1 LTQGAQRNSDL
12 LSFDERFTFRQAA
25 GGRGAWKTR
34 GGNHS
39 ESEDERR
46 LQRFRGCKAGGA
58 LFEEAPA
65 RGMVPSLLSR
75 EDPQRLFEDL
85 GLLSSSGKARLNV
98 AQGFFNRAEN
108 QEDLELLEQ
117 LYVFWRDLS
126 EYLVLRSLKVHPR
139 TMASVWSYVGV
150 KSSKRGNDV
159 YRSRVK
165 RRLDWLSN
173 MPNVSFFDVSD
184 FYDEK
189 GWRIEKPVYSQA
201 LWLTLT
207 YDTKLCSRAEA
218 MQRIGPEW
226 NRFLSALRS
235 KYGQVSV
242 LRSWESSGQGYPHV
256 HACLLFKE
264 ARFDVEPWLSKDD
277 EKETHLTFRIKNR
290 EEISSLWHSHVD
302 IQAVSST
309 RKLFNY
315 MRKYQTK
322 TLMASDSPKG
332 VRTMS
337 VLWLHRKRSFSV
349 SGDFRSRISDLI
361 RTLHN
366 SNMELR
372 QSRLDGSLQEA
383 SVWEFVGVFSGQELG
398 HHGKSWTFK
407 LDKPQIELVLTRE
420 AESRARMGGGFD

>member
-1 LTQGAQRNSDL
+1 MHQEDLKNSDL
-12 LSFDERFTFRQAA
+12 SSSHSDDGIPNLVTPDEACQCREIDLVANYPIEHGDSLSGKVET
-25 GGRGAWKTR
+25 
-34 GGNHS
+34 S
-39 ESEDERR
+39 
-46 LQRFRGCKAGGA
+46 
-58 LFEEAPA
+58 
-65 RGMVPSLLSR
+65 VSR
-75 EDPQRLFEDL
+75 EDPQRLFEL
-85 GLLSSSGKARLNV
+85 GLLNDGGKPRLKQ
-98 AQGFFNRAEN
+98 AQGYFLIREID
-108 QEDLELLEQ
+108 EEMDLDLLEAF
-117 LYVFWRDLS
+117 YVYWRDFS

-139 TMASVWSYVGV
+139 TMASLWSYVGV

-207 YDTKLCSRAEA
+207 YDTKFCSRAEA
-218 MQRIGPEW
+218 MERIGPEW

-235 KYGQVSV
+235 KHGQVSV
-242 LRSWESSGQGYPHV
+242 LRSWETTEKGYIHI
-256 HACLLFKE
+256 HGCLLFKE
-264 ARFDVEPWLSKDD
+264 ARFEVEPWLSKDD
-277 EKETHLTFRIKNR
+277 GKETHLTFRLKDPDQRKGIKD
-290 EEISSLWHSHVD
+290 LWHSNVD
-302 IQAVSST
+302 IQAISST
-309 RKLFNY
+309 KKLFNY

-337 VLWLHRKRSFSV
+337 LLWLHRKRSFSV
-349 SGDFRSRISDLI
+349 SGDFRARISDLI

-372 QSRLDGSLQEA
+372 QSSFSANGDFDGSLLQA
-383 SVWEFVGVFSGQELG
+383 PSVWEFVGVFSGQELAY
-398 HHGKSWTFK
+398 HGKGWTFR
-407 LDKPQIELVLTRE
+407 LDKPQIETVLSRE
-420 AESRARMGGGFD
+420 AEIRVGCGKYD